1 MLQYFKD
8 LSIRIKIS
16 GFIIPSTIAFGMVMT
31 LLSLFFLNDYK
42 NTSIEE
48 FTQVIEQIEQEER
61 RSLTEHDIEQMD
73 TMANSVTDSVIEVDD
88 TVVSVREASETLKGL
103 AEDSA
108 KMTQQF
114 RTS

>member
-1 MLQYFKD
+1 
-8 LSIRIKIS
+8 
-16 GFIIPSTIAFGMVMT
+16 V
-31 LLSLFFLNDYK
+31 SLREL
-42 NTSIEE
+42 EL
-48 FTQVIEQIEQEER
+48 EQIE
-61 RSLTEHDIEQMD
+61 
-73 TMANSVTDSVIEVDD
+73 TMAISVTDSVIEVDD